1 VVKAEDHAVLKF
13 LASLDQWSAMR
24 TMTHD
29 LTWTNKCLATGPL
42 AGSTV
47 LHLLA
52 GQRPQRMEPDTFLR
66 LLQRAATQVNMCQW
80 GSEPEGLWR
89 GSSGTVR
96 GGVRG
101 YGLGSAEV
109 FFHPARFHWPRPR
122 VHFSNWSSYKASG
135 ILDARNGR
143 GMTALHL
150 AASQGNRPMVD
161 ALLAAGAGSHCTVLC
176 CQNYS
181 VLASTIA

>member
-1 VVKAEDHAVLKF
+1 VAGL
-13 LASLDQWSAMR
+13 LGNSAGWGAGIR
-24 TMTHD
+24 TG
-29 LTWTNKCLATGPL
+29 KC
-42 AGSTV
+42 
-47 LHLLA
+47 
-52 GQRPQRMEPDTFLR
+52 
-66 LLQRAATQVNMCQW
+66 
-80 GSEPEGLWR
+80 
-89 GSSGTVR
+89 
-96 GGVRG
+96 GG
-101 YGLGSAEV
+101 

-135 ILDARNGR
+135 IIDARNGR
-143 GMTALHL
+143 GMTALHI